1 MNEQE
6 LLNKLQELKNL
17 IDGLQRQVDDL
28 RVILFKKTGGGA
40 SNIRTNDFK
49 SDVLEIKPATATSTA
64 LLGFY
69 GVTAVDRPA
78 TVSDAVTQTLT
89 GADTIDVT
97 KTQTALTSCKTA
109 INLIIDRL
117 QELGLIT

>member
-1 MNEQE
+1 MNTE
-6 LLNKLQELKNL
+6 ELKNL

-49 SDVLEIKPATATSTA
+49 SDVLEIKPATASSTA

-78 TVSDAVTQTLT
+78 TVSDAATQTLT
-89 GADTIDVT
+89 GVDTIDVT
-97 KTQTALTSCKTA
+97 KTQNDLTSCKTA